1 MNVTPSCAV
10 FRLPLGRG
18 GVILRGEN
26 QILLLRKV
34 LLILGGSGIIM
45 SLGRIKGDTRGEI
58 PRYKAD
64 RYDKS
69 GHRCDY
75 PSKGWEPLLN
85 ACSPRWT
92 VLFTHVMF
100 MAVMTAKLCWLLN

>member
-1 MNVTPSCAV
+1 
-10 FRLPLGRG
+10 
-18 GVILRGEN
+18 
-26 QILLLRKV
+26 
-34 LLILGGSGIIM
+34 M

-64 RYDKS
+64 GYDKS